1 MHASADTNERSAK
14 SMVPSNALVMAANTA
29 LANKDFRDSVR
40 QMHAAGYPLTDMVE
54 ALGLEEEMTTRIRE
68 ILNNLPPDVVAG
80 IRDATLK
87 MLDSGNYV
95 MPLECSVT
103 DPQLDAGIPVGVE
116 VGPVQ
121 GTETI
126 HVRPMTSS

>member
-1 MHASADTNERSAK
+1 
-14 SMVPSNALVMAANTA
+14 MVPSNALVMAANTA

-40 QMHAAGYPLTDMVE
+40 QMHAARYPLTDMVE
-54 ALGLEEEMTTRIRE
+54 ALGLEDEMTQRIRQ
-68 ILNNLPPDVVAG
+68 ILDDLPADVVEG
-80 IRDATLK
+80 IREATLK

-103 DPQLDAGIPVGVE
+103 DTQLDAGIPVHVDVAPE
-116 VGPVQ
+116 V

-126 HVRPMTSS
+126 HVRPMTSA